1 MNNNDNINHF
11 MNNPLFETFSK
22 MLIEEYLMNKGLKS
36 TLDEFRK
43 ESNNESSPK
52 NGSNDALNNIITWYE
67 LAMKLHL
74 PDILAVGK
82 KDNSVLENILHAL
95 LRESSI
101 RSRRNIDTTL
111 NKVLNTLPKNTIL
124 PYSNNDLYNNDL

>member
-1 MNNNDNINHF
+1 

-67 LAMKLHL
+67 FC
-74 PDILAVGK
+74 
-82 KDNSVLENILHAL
+82 L
-95 LRESSI
+95 LYTSPSPRDRT
-101 RSRRNIDTTL
+101 RSRM
-111 NKVLNTLPKNTIL
+111 P
-124 PYSNNDLYNNDL
+124 SSA